1 MIKKGE
7 IVKLEIIDYA
17 FVGKGISK
25 LIVDGR
31 DYIIFIQHGI
41 KGQIVNAKI
50 TKRKPNYAEG
60 IIIDILEHSSLEI
73 ISTFQPI
80 SGAPYIN
87 LSILE
92 TL

>member
-50 TKRKPNYAEG
+50 TKRKPNYA
-60 IIIDILEHSSLEI
+60 DSFLSQLPLTNAKCSSPVVVCL
-73 ISTFQPI
+73 
-80 SGAPYIN
+80 
-87 LSILE
+87 
-92 TL
+92 